1 MSTANN
7 ELPFHVTL
15 RVRDTCLC
23 LHLQQAARAVARRFD
38 AALRP
43 LGLTNGQ
50 FSLLMSLN
58 RPEAASIGRV
68 STLLAMDRT
77 TLTAILKPAGRRGL
91 VTVSIDDADK
101 RGRRLTLT
109 APGRALLVAA
119 LPVWEDEHAAI
130 EGLVTDVDPARLRT
144 DLRALYR
151 PPQRSATGP
160 HPARRSP
167 GALRGHR
174 A

>member
-1 MSTANN
+1 MSTGNN

-58 RPEAASIGRV
+58 RPEAASIGGV

-77 TLTAILKPAGRRGL
+77 TLTANLKPLERRGL

-101 RGRRLTLT
+101 RTRRLKLT
-109 APGRALLVAA
+109 PAGGALLVAA
-119 LPVWEDEHAAI
+119 VPIWKQTHAIVEKLLPRANCEE
-130 EGLVTDVDPARLRT
+130 LRV
-144 DLRALYR
+144 DLRVLC
-151 PPQRSATGP
+151 
-160 HPARRSP
+160 
-167 GALRGHR
+167 
-174 A
+174 